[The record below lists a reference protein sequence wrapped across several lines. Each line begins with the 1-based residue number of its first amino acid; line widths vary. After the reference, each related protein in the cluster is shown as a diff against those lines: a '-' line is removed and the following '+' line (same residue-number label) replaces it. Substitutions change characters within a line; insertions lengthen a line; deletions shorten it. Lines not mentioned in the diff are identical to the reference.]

1 MNYKTRKRIW
11 LVSFA
16 AVLGVVAMLALL
28 TATVLIP
35 GIAQAQTP
43 PPDPLALGMPMAVS
57 ATANSDTQITLSWTA
72 ASGRGIT
79 GYMVQRKSGTG
90 AFAAVSPAHTGTGT
104 MYVDMDLTP
113 STSYTY
119 RVRAM
124 RSATDTGPWSADVSE
139 MTTAAG
145 TPGTPVTPVDP
156 PAVTMLESSSTSGGA
171 SVKLTLT
178 IVGLPSNLNSGSWV
192 EIYLEDD
199 YQEPDSISR
208 QDVVFIATNDDG
220 TGDRLTNDGGT
231 VTAAD
236 VEIDDGGE
244 IGNPD
249 PDKDDDEDV
258 VVISARIPDMDPRDD
273 NFGYPRQGQTL
284 MMIVD
289 SSAGIKNPTEAKS
302 NSTGYAIVGAG
313 EDRGDVADMK
323 LTDLEVKAKISL
335 SADDGGRGKEVT
347 VTGSGF
353 NDDVTAEVFVL
364 VAPAEDE
371 DADPPVKAPSCTTI
385 VDTGESLGTA
395 VVGSDH
401 KFTIA
406 FTVHQDEFDAGEV
419 NYICA
424 ADNKSPSNRPASA
437 VKVFDVTPSLTISP
451 DSVSS
456 GEEVTLKPRDFEDA
470 TAEEPLE
477 VSLNGGTAFVPEA
490 DGSDYVFDMPGGLS
504 GVVQISFKQGGDTK
518 DGTITVDPSSLK
530 LSKAEVAPNETIII
544 SGSGFSEGKTIN
556 VKDIKLDGKSMVVDD
571 AGTQPCGEDLCVK
584 TTSSGEFTATV
595 SVWAMGDN
603 NPALDDDEY
612 TIKVTDSEGFVGK
625 AKITILEPTVSV
637 MPEMVSPRDF
647 ITISGENWPIS
658 TADDDHEVTIMV
670 DRRNRSVNIDGNG
683 RFRYEYQLRSNIG
696 IGDEHEVVVEF
707 ESDGG
712 SIEEEATFEVHDA
725 GIMLT
730 PTEAAP
736 GQTISLEIEGMP
748 PYTLVDHV
756 NIDGV
761 NRLGGQNPNT
771 DRHGN
776 VMITG
781 VLVPYL
787 DPGFYPVEVM
797 VGEETRVVQLEV
809 LAEAVVAG
817 VTAALPGAVEDLGD
831 SLVRV
836 FHFNTASKVWTFY
849 DPRPEFEGL
858 NTLTELAAGQPYWIL
873 VSETQENV
881 VLNGR
886 PRDLTCVGGDC
897 WNQLVW

>member
-1 MNYKTRKRIW
+1 M
-11 LVSFA
+11 
-16 AVLGVVAMLALL
+16 M
-28 TATVLIP
+28 
-35 GIAQAQTP
+35 
-43 PPDPLALGMPMAVS
+43 MP
-57 ATANSDTQITLSWTA
+57 
-72 ASGRGIT
+72 
-79 GYMVQRKSGTG
+79 
-90 AFAAVSPAHTGTGT
+90 
-104 MYVDMDLTP
+104 
-113 STSYTY
+113 
-119 RVRAM
+119 
-124 RSATDTGPWSADVSE
+124 
-139 MTTAAG
+139 AG
-145 TPGTPVTPVDP
+145 
-156 PAVTMLESSSTSGGA
+156 TMLESSSTSGGA

-178 IVGLPSNLNSGSWV
+178 IVDLPNNLNSGSWV

-208 QDVVFIATNDDG
+208 QDVVFIATNADG
-220 TGDRLTNDGGT
+220 TGTRATNDGGT
-231 VTAAD
+231 VTAAA

-244 IGNPD
+244 IGE
-249 PDKDDDEDV
+249 EDAA

-273 NFGYPRQGQTL
+273 TFGYPVQGQTL
-284 MMIVD
+284 MMIVA
-289 SSAGIKNPTEAKS
+289 SSAGIKNPTEATS

-313 EDRGDVADMK
+313 EDRGDVADVK
-323 LTDLEVKAKISL
+323 LTDLPVKAKIGL

-347 VTGSGF
+347 ISGSGF
-353 NDDVTAEVFVL
+353 NDGTEAEAFVL
-364 VAPAEDE
+364 SKVEIAEWWESLDCDGMKAVMGSDSNRFCFNLDE
-371 DADPPVKAPSCTTI
+371 MTGYLSDPVEGHDDFKALSSSMQASY
-385 VDTGESLGTA
+385 VDMVRCRGAINEGQSLGTA
-395 VVGSDH
+395 NVGSDD
-401 KFTIA
+401 KFSIV
-406 FTVHQDEFDAGEV
+406 FTVHQDEFDPGEV

-424 ADNKSPSNRPASA
+424 ADNESPSNRLASA
-437 VKVFDVTPSLTISP
+437 VKVFDLTPSLTISP

-490 DGSDYVFDMPGGLS
+490 DGSDYVFNMPGGLS
-504 GVVQISFKQGGDTK
+504 GEVQVSFKQGGDTK
-518 DGTITVDPSSLK
+518 RATITVDPSNLK
-530 LSKAEVAPNETIII
+530 LSNVEVAPNETIII

-556 VKDIKLDGKSMVVDD
+556 VNDIKLDGKSMVVDS
-571 AGTQPCGEDLCVK
+571 AGTEACGDDRCVK

-625 AKITILEPTVSV
+625 AKITILEPTASV

-658 TADDDHEVTIMV
+658 TADDDHEVTIVV
-670 DRRNRSVNIDGNG
+670 DDRNRSVNIDRNG
-683 RFRYEYQLRSNIG
+683 RFSYQYQLRSNIG
-696 IGDEHEVVVEF
+696 IGDEHEVVVQF
-707 ESDGG
+707 KVDGKIE
-712 SIEEEATFEVHDA
+712 IEEEATFEVHDA

-730 PTEAAP
+730 PTEAGP

-748 PYTLVDHV
+748 PYALVNYV

-797 VGEETRVVQLEV
+797 VGEEVRVVQLEV
-809 LAEAVVAG
+809 LSEAVVAG
-817 VTAALPGAVEDLGD
+817 VAAALPGAVEDL
-831 SLVRV
+831 SENLVRV
-836 FHFNTASKVWTFY
+836 FHFNTSSKVWTFY
-849 DPRPEFEGL
+849 DPRPEFDGL
-858 NTLTELAAGQPYWIL
+858 NTLTELANGQPYWIL
-873 VSETQENV
+873 VPETQENV

>member
-1 MNYKTRKRIW
+1 MKKGNRKHVR
-11 LVSFA
+11 LLAMAMSL
-16 AVLGVVAMLALL
+16 AVVGMLAAFIAL
-28 TATVLIP
+28 AAQP
-35 GIAQAQTP
+35 GPVAAQGLC
-43 PPDPLALGMPMAVS
+43 DGPLAPLLPQCE
-57 ATANSDTQITLSWTA
+57 D
-72 ASGRGIT
+72 
-79 GYMVQRKSGTG
+79 
-90 AFAAVSPAHTGTGT
+90 
-104 MYVDMDLTP
+104 
-113 STSYTY
+113 STT
-119 RVRAM
+119 
-124 RSATDTGPWSADVSE
+124 
-139 MTTAAG
+139 
-145 TPGTPVTPVDP
+145 TPGTTPTPPTDVTPTPGTDL
-156 PAVTMLESSSTSGGA
+156 PAGTKLESSSTSGGA

-178 IVGLPSNLNSGSWV
+178 IVNLPNNLNSGSWV

-199 YQEPDSISR
+199 YQEPGSISR
-208 QDVVFIATNDDG
+208 QDVVFIATNADG
-220 TGDRLTNDGGT
+220 TGTSATNDGGT
-231 VTAAD
+231 VTAAA

-244 IGNPD
+244 IDGE
-249 PDKDDDEDV
+249 DDA

-273 NFGYPRQGQTL
+273 SFGYPVQGQTL
-284 MMIVD
+284 MMIVA
-289 SSAGIKNPTEAKS
+289 SSAGIENPTEAKS

-313 EDRGDVADMK
+313 DDRGDVADMK
-323 LTDLEVKAKISL
+323 LTDLPVNAKIAL
-335 SADDGGRGKEVT
+335 SAADGGRGKEVT
-347 VTGSGF
+347 ISGSGF
-353 NDDVTAEVFVL
+353 NDDTIAEAFVL
-364 VAPAEDE
+364 PVDSDMDGEVSDAEFWNALNCYEMNMAVGQMGDDMDDE
-371 DADPPVKAPSCTTI
+371 GEGFCQMYDDLSAGEMAI
-385 VDTGESLGTA
+385 VDDLDYTKGEAGAALCSAIVRSGGSLGTA
-395 VVGSDH
+395 GVGDKHEFS
-401 KFTIA
+401 IA

-424 ADNKSPSNRPASA
+424 ADNKSPSNRSASA

-470 TAEEPLE
+470 TAEDPLE
-477 VSLNGGTAFVPEA
+477 VSLNGGTAFVPKA

-504 GVVQISFKQGGDTK
+504 GVVQISFNQGGDTK
-518 DGTITVDPSSLK
+518 DGTITVDPSNLK
-530 LSKAEVAPNETIII
+530 LSKAEVAPNESVII
-544 SGSGFSEGKTIN
+544 SGSGFSEDAEICVG
-556 VKDIKLDGKSMVVDD
+556 DIKIDGKALKVDD
-571 AGTQPCGEDLCVK
+571 AGTSEDDSADIACDAKGDRYVS
-584 TTSSGEFTATV
+584 TTSNGEFTATV
-595 SVWAMGDN
+595 RIWSEDPET

-612 TIKVTDSEGFVGK
+612 TIKVTDSESFVGK
-625 AKITILEPTVSV
+625 VKITILEPTVSV

-647 ITISGENWPIS
+647 ITISGENWPVS
-658 TADDDHEVTIMV
+658 TSDDDHEVTIMV
-670 DRRNRSVNIDGNG
+670 DERNRSANIDGNG

-748 PYTLVDHV
+748 PYTLVNHV

-761 NRLGGQNPNT
+761 NRLGGQNLNT

-787 DPGFYPVEVM
+787 DPGFYPVQVM

-809 LAEAVVAG
+809 LAEAAVAG
-817 VTAALPGAVEDLGD
+817 VAAALPGAVEDLD
-831 SLVRV
+831 ENLVRI
-836 FHFNTASKVWTFY
+836 FHFNTSSKVWTFY
-849 DPRPEFEGL
+849 DPRPEFEAL

-873 VSETQENV
+873 VPETQENV

-886 PRDLTCVGGDC
+886 PRNLTCVGGDC